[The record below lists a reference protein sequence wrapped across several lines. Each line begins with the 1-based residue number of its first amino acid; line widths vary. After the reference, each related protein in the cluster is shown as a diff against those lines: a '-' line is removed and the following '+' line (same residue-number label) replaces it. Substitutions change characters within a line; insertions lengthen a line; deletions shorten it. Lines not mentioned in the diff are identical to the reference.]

1 MSGPLTSSGRS
12 TALRLAAGVVLLALT
27 VTVAGCSP
35 STPAK
40 HPTSSPTKSVAPAK
54 STPTPTPTPTFAAL
68 KYTCNSI
75 LPPATLAVFK
85 SKKSGGFVL
94 QDDYLQRMQNIGSN
108 LVAFSTYGGIL
119 CQWSYPDAQNSVDY
133 AFSAITADQ
142 ASTQQQQLTSTGYVG
157 AAKDH
162 GTLYANT
169 DTADY
174 PDEYLFIQGY
184 WLQASSDAVMQ
195 LLVDNVF
202 VQPN

>member
-12 TALRLAAGVVLLALT
+12 IAARLLACAVVLATAWAL
-27 VTVAGCSP
+27 AGCS
-35 STPAK
+35 SGTTAK
-40 HPTSSPTKSVAPAK
+40 PTARPTKSAVAAH

-68 KYTCNSI
+68 NYTCNTI

-85 SKKSGGFVL
+85 SKNSAGFTL
-94 QDDYLQRMQNIGSN
+94 QGDYLQRMQNIGSP

-119 CQWSYPDAQNSVDY
+119 CQWSYPDSSQSVTY
-133 AFSAITADQ
+133 AFSPITAAQ
-142 ASTQQQQLTSTGYVG
+142 ASTQQATLTGAGYAGV
-157 AAKDH
+157 AKDH

-174 PDEYLFIQGY
+174 PDEYLFIDGY
-184 WLQASSDAVMQ
+184 WLQAGSDSVMQ

-202 VQPN
+202 VVPN